1 VSRACDPRD
10 AAPAAASPPDAAR
23 DARVPRAIVVMGVSG
38 CGKTSVGRA
47 LAARLGARFVDADDF
62 HPPANVEKMRAGVP
76 LDDADRAPWLAR
88 LNAVLRHALARG
100 DSVVLACS
108 ALRRRYR
115 DALAERLPALGV
127 VHLSG
132 SRELIG
138 SRIAARNHRYMP
150 ASLLDSQF
158 EALEPPHDAIVVDVD
173 GTLDEVVEAA
183 HRALR
188 AQTPPAPQS

>member
-1 VSRACDPRD
+1 MSRACDPRD
-10 AAPAAASPPDAAR
+10 AHGGTPSAADPRRAAQAPSSATGAS
-23 DARVPRAIVVMGVSG
+23 PRAIVVMGVSG
-38 CGKTSVGRA
+38 CGKTSVGQA

-88 LNAVLRHALARG
+88 LNAVMRHALARG

-108 ALRRRYR
+108 ALRQRYR
-115 DALAERLPALGV
+115 DALAERLPALRV

-132 SRELIG
+132 SRELIA
-138 SRIAARNHRYMP
+138 SRIAARSHRYMP
-150 ASLLDSQF
+150 ASLLASQF
-158 EALEPPHDAIVVDVD
+158 EALEPPRDAIVVDV
-173 GTLDEVVEAA
+173 GGAVDEVVDAA

-188 AQTPPAPQS
+188 D